1 MDQMGLLYPPGHR
14 VAQLLQ
20 VNPGQ
25 VLDPGHLDGGDE
37 LVNGAGVL
45 VLQVV
50 PAAFLRD

>member
-14 VAQLLQ
+14 VVQLLQ

-25 VLDPGHLDGGDE
+25 VLDPGHLDGGDV

-45 VLQVV
+45 VL
-50 PAAFLRD
+50 